1 MPANLP
7 PEYYKLE
14 DEYSATKSREGRI
27 KILEKMLSVIPSHKA
42 SQKVRGEIR
51 RKISILKKEI
61 DKEALKKRG
70 SRRKGIK
77 KEGAAQ
83 VCLLGKPN
91 SGKSYILN
99 KLCNKN
105 LKSTSIPF
113 ETKTPEV
120 AMLDIDGIQIQLI
133 EIPSVYE
140 GFYEKCGEFRSLIY
154 TCDLICFVIKN
165 DDDLNFLKSEIGLD
179 KQYISIKSKDFEFM
193 KQKIWNKLNLIKVY
207 TKEPGKDVEKTP
219 IAMKENATVGDIGE
233 KIHKDFI
240 DKFKFAKIY
249 RKEAKVQER
258 RVGLKFN
265 LKNNDVV
272 EFHTK

>member
-7 PEYYKLE
+7 IEYYKLE
-14 DEYSATKSREGRI
+14 EEYSSTKTREGKI
-27 KILEKMLSVIPSHKA
+27 KILEQMLSVIPSHKA

-70 SRRKGIK
+70 GKRRGIK

-113 ETKTPEV
+113 ETASPEIG
-120 AMLDIDGIQIQLI
+120 MLDIDGVQVQLI

-140 GFYEKCGEFRSLIY
+140 GFYENSGELRSLIY

-165 DDDLNFLKSEIGLD
+165 EEDLKFLKKEIGLE
-179 KQYISIKSKDFEFM
+179 KKYVTINTEEIELLKN
-193 KQKIWNKLNLIKVY
+193 KIWNKLNLIKVY
-207 TKEPGKDVEKTP
+207 TKEPGKKPEKRP
-219 IAMKENATVGDIGE
+219 VALKENSTVEDVGE
-233 KIHKDFI
+233 KIHKDFV
-240 DKFKFAKIY
+240 DKFRFAKVY
-249 RKEAKVQER
+249 RKDAKVKEK
-258 RVGLKFN
+258 RVGLKYK
-265 LKNNDVV
+265 LMDSDIV
-272 EFHTK
+272 EFHI